1 MLYLAPRRLRCRTR
15 EKLHACGGLQLEEVP
30 ELSEEPQPRGLLVV
44 VQARDELA
52 ASGQSLYQI
61 SSACHLS
68 SRFFSSVAVAVGVVG
83 GGGGVVGGGCGGG
96 GGLVDWWTFC
106 TQFVLQLHLGQ
117 DITERVLPE
126 LQTLHPAEVEL
137 GRNLQ
142 NAMGKFSGRFQMLSV
157 IFSGLK
163 SEETI
168 SSRLSS
174 RPRWRKQL

>member
-1 MLYLAPRRLRCRTR
+1 
-15 EKLHACGGLQLEEVP
+15 
-30 ELSEEPQPRGLLVV
+30 
-44 VQARDELA
+44 
-52 ASGQSLYQI
+52 
-61 SSACHLS
+61 
-68 SRFFSSVAVAVGVVG
+68 
-83 GGGGVVGGGCGGG
+83 
-96 GGLVDWWTFC
+96 
-106 TQFVLQLHLGQ
+106 
-117 DITERVLPE
+117 
-126 LQTLHPAEVEL
+126 VEL

>member
-1 MLYLAPRRLRCRTR
+1 MSWQLADS
-15 EKLHACGGLQLEEVP
+15 
-30 ELSEEPQPRGLLVV
+30 LSIRSHQHVICLLVSSLLLLLVLLLLVV
-44 VQARDELA
+44 V
-52 ASGQSLYQI
+52 
-61 SSACHLS
+61 
-68 SRFFSSVAVAVGVVG
+68 
-83 GGGGVVGGGCGGG
+83 
-96 GGLVDWWTFC
+96 VDWWTFC

-168 SSRLSS
+168 FIASFITTTLEKATLILHSVS
-174 RPRWRKQL
+174 PACF

>member
-1 MLYLAPRRLRCRTR
+1 M
-15 EKLHACGGLQLEEVP
+15 
-30 ELSEEPQPRGLLVV
+30 
-44 VQARDELA
+44 
-52 ASGQSLYQI
+52 
-61 SSACHLS
+61 
-68 SRFFSSVAVAVGVVG
+68 
-83 GGGGVVGGGCGGG
+83 
-96 GGLVDWWTFC
+96 DWLTFC

-142 NAMGKFSGRFQMLSV
+142 NAMGKFSGCFQMLSV